1 MSDAEYEMVMP
12 FVTVTSKGGP
22 HDDDSYVA
30 GYIMGTLDATLR
42 VAATINA
49 TFEATI
55 EDPNMPQVD
64 LLAMQHGYTTT
75 VVPIE
80 DSPGWHSVT
89 FTRGVGL

>member
-1 MSDAEYEMVMP
+1 MSSDYEMVMP

-49 TFEATI
+49 SFEATI

-64 LLAMQHGYTTT
+64 LLAMQHGYVTTIQ
-75 VVPIE
+75 PIE
-80 DSPGWHSVT
+80 DSPGWHHVM
-89 FTRGVGL
+89 FKRGADL